1 MDKTLVFHLKYQQEN
16 NQRVYHLVFLL
27 RYSLLIG
34 SSTKGSAHL
43 CRVDFFL
50 ESQSYSDLFN
60 FPPDPEEVESG
71 EFLEVK
77 KSPVSGSIEGGEKV
91 CIL

>member
-34 SSTKGSAHL
+34 SPTKASAHL
-43 CRVDFFL
+43 YRVDIFL
-50 ESQSYSDLFN
+50 ESSYLSYLFN
-60 FPPDPEEVESG
+60 FPPYPEEVEAS

-77 KSPVSGSIEGGEKV
+77 KSPVSRSIEGGEKV